1 MDTYTSA
8 ACMRA
13 ARWLGEARR
22 VAVLTGAGVSAESGV
37 PTFRDAQ
44 TGYWAQFRAEDMASQ
59 PGFVAHPER
68 VWRWYQH
75 RRALVAAVQP
85 NAGHLALARW
95 QQRHPGRLTLITQNV
110 DGLHRRA
117 GSEGVLC
124 LHGELMADR
133 WLRPARPCCD
143 LVRATAGEP
152 PRCPGCSNLVRPA
165 VVWFGEAL
173 PADVLRQAGE
183 AARGCELMLVVGT
196 SGLVHPAA
204 GLAHEARRSG
214 ARVVIVNPEPT
225 ALDNVADLC
234 LAGPSARLLPLL
246 LEPGEPGES
255 ALIAA

>member
-1 MDTYTSA
+1 MNLSDSCALA
-8 ACMRA
+8 AQWLRD
-13 ARWLGEARR
+13 ARQ

-44 TGYWAQFRAEDMASQ
+44 TGYWAQFRAEDMASE
-59 PGFVAHPER
+59 PGFLAHPER

-75 RRALVAAVQP
+75 RRELVAAVQP

-124 LHGELMADR
+124 LHGDLLADR
-133 WLRPARPCCD
+133 WLRPVRPCCD
-143 LVRATAGEP
+143 LASAQGGEP
-152 PRCPGCSNLVRPA
+152 PRCPACGNLVRPG

-173 PADVLRQAGE
+173 PAEVLRQACD
-183 AARGCELMLVVGT
+183 AVQQCEVMLVVGT
-196 SGLVHPAA
+196 SGQVYPAA
-204 GLAHEARRSG
+204 GLAHQARHSG

-225 ALDNVADLC
+225 ALDEIADLR
-234 LAGPSARLLPLL
+234 LAGASAQLLPLL
-246 LEPGEPGES
+246 LESS
-255 ALIAA
+255 AD